1 MELAR
6 ETLLKRISAL
16 ESIIEQL
23 SVENR
28 DLKAKLF
35 FLTNNELLTKGYE
48 GESLVAN
55 ILVLS

>member
-1 MELAR
+1 
-6 ETLLKRISAL
+6 
-16 ESIIEQL
+16 L